1 MKRILLTTFALAAG
15 GSGGALMAHW
25 FKPAS
30 APLVLDDSALR
41 IPRPSSGAAPGS
53 PAAAAMALLEQME
66 IPKPGTGLGDQVAW
80 LDRLAKADTAEMKN
94 MLEEARKNP
103 DPYFRRIFREM
114 VFTKWIREDAAG
126 AREFAQD
133 YDDGRIRSLFV
144 QYWAKADPDGAF
156 DFYRQSGSWT
166 QLGWACQTLAEED
179 PAKYLELV
187 TDPAKGVTNSGGET
201 TLEAVMREGTR
212 GSQAAAEAAMK
223 LPDQDHG
230 GQMLQGSCFLWAQ
243 KNPEEAMKW
252 AQSLEPGDTK
262 NAALFGVLREMA
274 TRDPKAAL
282 TQIEGMGKITLPN
295 SIAKD
300 LATALVAKNP
310 GEAETILH
318 TYNKKSKFPM
328 LVEAVLPSIEKPAVS
343 TVMPLLEKFWDDGYE
358 PNKPNLP
365 LGAFSCW
372 IPENAA
378 AEWSDLAAFKSSDA
392 RTKVAAVL
400 APQLAKENPA
410 AALAA
415 ASASTDPAL
424 KEMLAAELSK
434 NAAKQRDEAAFLK
447 ASALLEG
454 KALNQAVFDMTRE
467 LAESAPSLK
476 EAVAFAERQQGVV
489 KDRAMDMVAW
499 VWAERDPTAALSWAN
514 AADSALSSGI
524 KTELV
529 QRWAKDD
536 SFAASAWLNAQ
547 PPGVAR
553 DQFTYGLVRSIAESE
568 PDSAFAWSRT
578 LTDPAKQEQWSA
590 WALQKWAQQDAP
602 AAWQAVEAE
611 TMDEGLRD
619 RLRQALSGGPPPA
632 TGQGNGRR

>member
-1 MKRILLTTFALAAG
+1 MKRIILTTAALAAG
-15 GSGGALMAHW
+15 GSGGALMAYW
-25 FKPAS
+25 FKPALA
-30 APLVLDDSALR
+30 APRQESVKR
-41 IPRPSSGAAPGS
+41 VPRPSSGAAPGS
-53 PAAAAMALLEQME
+53 PAAAALALLDQME
-66 IPKPGTGLGDQVAW
+66 TPKPGSGLGDQIAW
-80 LDRLAKADTAEMKN
+80 LDRLAKADVEEMKN

-114 VFTKWIREDAAG
+114 VFTKWIREDAAA
-126 AREFAQD
+126 AREFAQS

-144 QYWAKADPDGAF
+144 QYWAKADPDGALE
-156 DFYRQSGSWT
+156 YYKTSGSWT
-166 QLGWACQTLAEED
+166 QHAWACQTLAEED
-179 PAKYLELV
+179 PGKYLELAA
-187 TDPAKGVTNSGGET
+187 DPSKGVASFAREQ

-212 GSQAAAEAAMK
+212 GTQAAAEAAMK
-223 LPDQDHG
+223 LPNQDHG
-230 GQMLQGSCFLWAQ
+230 SQMLQGSCFLWAQ
-243 KNPEEAMKW
+243 KDPAEAMKW

-274 TRDPKAAL
+274 SRDPRAAL

-295 SIAKD
+295 AIAKD
-300 LATALVAKNP
+300 LATAMVAKNP

-318 TYNKKSKFPM
+318 TYNKESKFPM
-328 LVEAVLPSIEKPAVS
+328 LVEAILPSIEKPGVS
-343 TVMPLLEKFWDDGYE
+343 SVMPLLEKFWDPNYK

-365 LGAFSCW
+365 LGPLSRW

-378 AEWSDLAAFKSSDA
+378 AEWSDLAAFQSSEA

-400 APQLAKENPA
+400 APQLAKENPT

-424 KEMLAAELSK
+424 KEMLAAELSR

-467 LAESAPSLK
+467 LAENAPSLK
-476 EAVAFAERQQGVV
+476 EAVAFADRQQGVV
-489 KDRAMDMVAW
+489 KERAMDMVAW
-499 VWAERDPTAALSWAN
+499 VWAERDPAAAMSFAN
-514 AADSALSSGI
+514 APDSQLSSGI

-536 SFAASAWLNAQ
+536 SFAASAWLNEQ
-547 PPGVAR
+547 PPGQAR

-568 PDSAFAWSRT
+568 PDSAFAWTRT

-590 WALQKWAQQDAP
+590 WALQKWAQHDAP

-611 TMDEGLRD
+611 AMDEGLRE
-619 RLRQALSGGPPPA
+619 RLRQALSASPA
-632 TGQGNGRR
+632 NAAGQGGSRR